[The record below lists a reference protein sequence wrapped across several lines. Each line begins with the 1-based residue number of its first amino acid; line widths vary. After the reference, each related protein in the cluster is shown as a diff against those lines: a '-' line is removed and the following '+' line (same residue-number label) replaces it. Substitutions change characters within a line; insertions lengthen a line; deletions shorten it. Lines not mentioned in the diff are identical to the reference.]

1 LIFIFTAC
9 YIRGVNL
16 VTFTT
21 DFGIS
26 DPYVG
31 EVKGVVDAISPD
43 TRIIDI
49 THDVEQ
55 GNVLQAS
62 FLLTGSYRYFADH
75 ALHLVVVDPGVGT
88 GRDIIIVQ
96 TTRYTFIGP
105 DNGVL
110 YAAVHGDGVEAIFT
124 LDADRLYG
132 ELRSRFFGNGVVSR
146 ILESGTSSTFHGRD
160 LFAPLTAYLSS
171 GFPVSNVGRPR
182 EGIMELR
189 LPEPVVE
196 EGSVIGRVMY
206 IDRFGN
212 IISNIH
218 RHLLGTD
225 GEVFI
230 KIKNKLIH
238 VGRIVKTYAD
248 VEAGTPAAL
257 ISSRNTL
264 EIAVNGGN
272 AGKHYGTVA
281 GDEILVKRGKGD
293 R

>member
-1 LIFIFTAC
+1 
-9 YIRGVNL
+9 VNL

-21 DFGIS
+21 DFGVS

-62 FLLTGSYRYFADH
+62 FVLTGSYRYFADH

-88 GRDIIIVQ
+88 GRDIVIVQ
-96 TTRYTFIGP
+96 TTRYMFIGP

-110 YAAVHGDGVEAIFT
+110 YAAVHDDGVEIIFA

-146 ILESGTSSTFHGRD
+146 ILENGTSSTFHGRD
-160 LFAPLTAYLSS
+160 LFAPLTAYLSL
-171 GFPVSNVGRPR
+171 GFPVSNVGKPA
-182 EGIMELR
+182 EGMEELR
-189 LPEPVVE
+189 LPEPVVDG
-196 EGSVIGRVMY
+196 GSVTGRVMY

-218 RHLLGTD
+218 RSLLGEND
-225 GEVFI
+225 EVFI
-230 KIKNKLIH
+230 RIEDKLIH
-238 VGRIVKTYAD
+238 VGRIVRTYAD
-248 VEAGTPAAL
+248 VQAGTPAAL
-257 ISSRNTL
+257 ISSRNRL

-272 AGKHYGTVA
+272 AGTHFGAVA
-281 GDEILVKRGKGD
+281 GDEILVKRGKED